1 MKTKNTSMFG
11 ILSVL
16 NKAFFFAEKGLETL
30 SIQLENKVDRW
41 TGKKSKNKRQ
51 EWINKR
57 EKERK
62 KQLQMIAEEHQGF
75 LEMQKETKTTP
86 NTEKQIKERFEA
98 LEAQDKAN
106 ENEDSLDVDVER

>member
-1 MKTKNTSMFG
+1 M
-11 ILSVL
+11 
-16 NKAFFFAEKGLETL
+16 
-30 SIQLENKVDRW
+30 DR
-41 TGKKSKNKRQ
+41 KENKRQ

-62 KQLQMIAEEHQGF
+62 EQLQMIAEEHQGF
-75 LEMQKETKTTP
+75 LEMQAETKATP